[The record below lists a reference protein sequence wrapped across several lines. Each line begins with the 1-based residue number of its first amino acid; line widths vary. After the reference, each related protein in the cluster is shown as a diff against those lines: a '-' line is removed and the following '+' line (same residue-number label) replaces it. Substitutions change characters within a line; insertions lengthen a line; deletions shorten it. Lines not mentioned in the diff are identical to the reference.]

1 MSADLLAGSR
11 SGIRVQGA
19 PARALVRHRL
29 SGSWPHASVP
39 HGQGLSMRQFIAD
52 LFVTLDGFAA
62 GEGAGPFFGYAGPG
76 LDRWIHDRL
85 DEPQLM
91 VMGRVTYEALAG
103 ISATA
108 TDEISARMNELP
120 KAVFSN
126 SLREPLAWPN
136 TRLVTG
142 DAGEAIRALKQQSR
156 DPLRSI
162 GSISLVN
169 SMIGLGLVDR
179 LRVMVFPLILGRS
192 GREPA
197 YAGYPDTSLD
207 LVSSTVLDGRLTL
220 LEYRPLPAAG

>member
-1 MSADLLAGSR
+1 MTELT
-11 SGIRVQGA
+11 
-19 PARALVRHRL
+19 
-29 SGSWPHASVP
+29 
-39 HGQGLSMRQFIAD
+39 AD

-62 GEGAGPFFGYAGPG
+62 AEDAGPFFGYSGPE

-85 DEPQLM
+85 AEPQLV
-91 VMGRVTYEALAG
+91 VMGRVTYEALSG

-126 SLREPLAWPN
+126 SLSEPLAWAN

-142 DAGEAIRALKQQSR
+142 SPGTGIRTLKRESGA
-156 DPLRSI
+156 PLRSI
-162 GSISLVN
+162 GSNSLVR

-179 LRVMVFPLILGRS
+179 LRIMIFPLVLGRS

-197 YAGYPDTSLD
+197 YADYPDTSLE
-207 LVSSTVLDGRLTL
+207 LVGATVLDSRLTL
-220 LEYRPLPAAG
+220 LEYRPANGAVGQVPN